1 MGLKKKSAAAQA
13 AAAEKEKE
21 GEAEEKKQS
30 PHVLR
35 KLKARNQTRK
45 LDEVR
50 PHRHSPR
57 LISCACVPSG
67 QQMRPLWSYMLPC
80 RACYTGSPVQ
90 FVADCEYI
98 SQCSRAG
105 RAVCIHE
112 VCGPADLRYHCP
124 TNQHGHTSAS

>member
-21 GEAEEKKQS
+21 GDAEEKKQS

-50 PHRHSPR
+50 RTAAPGFHT
-57 LISCACVPSG
+57 CVC
-67 QQMRPLWSYMLPC
+67 LL
-80 RACYTGSPVQ
+80 
-90 FVADCEYI
+90 
-98 SQCSRAG
+98 
-105 RAVCIHE
+105 
-112 VCGPADLRYHCP
+112 
-124 TNQHGHTSAS
+124 